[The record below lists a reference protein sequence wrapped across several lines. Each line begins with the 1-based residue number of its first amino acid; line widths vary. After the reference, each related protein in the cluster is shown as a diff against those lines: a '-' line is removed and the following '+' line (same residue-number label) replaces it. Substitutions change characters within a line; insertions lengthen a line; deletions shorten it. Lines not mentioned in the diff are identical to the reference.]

1 MNKIFRNSAKMGV
14 FCSSVFFLFLAIIP
28 AFTRTPYFL
37 HVLILCMIYSCL
49 VLAWNLISGYAGI
62 FSFGFQALFGLGG
75 YVSAILCIR
84 SGISPWIGIFVGAL
98 VSMSIGAV
106 VAIPSL
112 MLRQMPY
119 IAISTMCLGEVIR
132 IIAANLV
139 DLTRGE
145 MGLWGIPAFNRIGP
159 IVFSSVNRIGYYY
172 FIMIVL
178 AIVMFVVAKIVR
190 SPLGISLNAIK
201 DSQDA
206 AESLGVNVPYT
217 KIKIYMISSFIA
229 GIVGGFYAHYVLILT
244 PTAVLGPQFM
254 TEMVAMSLIGG
265 LGTITG
271 PVMGAFILTLTM
283 ESLRFLGNYR
293 LVIYGAI
300 IIVVIIFM
308 RAGIWGTVKP
318 FVTKKWDKRYKPAKD
333 LR

>member
-1 MNKIFRNSAKMGV
+1 
-14 FCSSVFFLFLAIIP
+14 
-28 AFTRTPYFL
+28 
-37 HVLILCMIYSCL
+37 
-49 VLAWNLISGYAGI
+49 
-62 FSFGFQALFGLGG
+62 
-75 YVSAILCIR
+75 
-84 SGISPWIGIFVGAL
+84 
-98 VSMSIGAV
+98 
-106 VAIPSL
+106 
-112 MLRQMPY
+112 
-119 IAISTMCLGEVIR
+119 MCLGEVIR

-145 MGLWGIPAFNRIGP
+145 MGLWGIPVFNPIGS
-159 IVFSSVNRIGYYY
+159 IVFSSVNRVGYYY
-172 FIMIVL
+172 FIMVIL
-178 AIVMFVVAKIVR
+178 AVVMFVVSKIVR
-190 SPLGISLNAIK
+190 SPLGMSLNAIK

-271 PVMGAFILTLTM
+271 PVAGAFILTMTM

-293 LVIYGAI
+293 MIIYGAI
-300 IIVVIIFM
+300 IVVVIIFM
-308 RAGIWGTVKP
+308 RAGIWGTLKP
-318 FVTKKWDKRYKPAKD
+318 IVTRKWDKRYKSGKG
-333 LR
+333 

>member
-1 MNKIFRNSAKMGV
+1 MNKIFCSRAKTGV
-14 FCSSVFFLFLAIIP
+14 FFSTVFFLFLVIIP
-28 AFTRTPYFL
+28 AFTQTPYFL

-49 VLAWNLISGYAGI
+49 VLSWNLISGYAGI

-84 SGISPWIGIFVGAL
+84 SGISPWIGIFAGAL

-132 IIAANLV
+132 IIIANLV
-139 DLTRGE
+139 DITRGE
-145 MGLWGIPAFNRIGP
+145 MGLWGIPVFNRIGP
-159 IVFSSVNRIGYYY
+159 VVFSSVNRVGYYY
-172 FIMIVL
+172 FIMFVL
-178 AIVMFVVAKIVR
+178 AIVMFVVSRIVR
-190 SPLGISLNAIK
+190 SPLGMSLNAIK

-229 GIVGGFYAHYVLILT
+229 GIVGGFYAHYMLILT

-271 PVMGAFILTLTM
+271 PVLGAFVLTITM

-293 LVIYGAI
+293 MVIYGT
-300 IIVVIIFM
+300 IIVAVIIFM
-308 RAGIWGTVKP
+308 RGGIWGTLKP
-318 FVTKKWDKRYKPAKD
+318 LVTRKWSQWYPPQ
-333 LR
+333 